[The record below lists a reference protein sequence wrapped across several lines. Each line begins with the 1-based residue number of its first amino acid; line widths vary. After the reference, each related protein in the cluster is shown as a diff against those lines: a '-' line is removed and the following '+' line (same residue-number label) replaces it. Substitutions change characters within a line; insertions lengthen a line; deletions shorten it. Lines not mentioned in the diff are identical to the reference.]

1 MLSEVENIKR
11 GSVVA
16 TVEFDTGRRLIG
28 VATANLM
35 PGPNGIAPLSKQG
48 AFQVQEQA
56 ETTETVDLV
65 QALTNAN
72 TVEDAIAETVDLPML
87 DQQTTAQPL
96 KEPVS
101 SDIITENPVQV
112 ENPSAMTTFEVPQIE
127 IPEVP
132 QEETV
137 PVAIDIQMPVIAETV
152 VANEP
157 SETNE
162 SLFEGAQV
170 QETPAIETQM
180 NESMLTNE
188 TQTTNVVPVAEEN
201 IMDTIPTTTPDV
213 TIPTFNID
221 FPVISEP
228 TAETPVQ
235 ETVSVTDAAVE
246 TIPPVETIT
255 VEEVPTVQETVVE
268 EVPAVQE
275 TVVEEVPV
283 VQESVNE
290 EVPVVQEPVNEEKT
304 DELPQEEIA
313 QEETESQNKDTK
325 EELKEIIHQ
334 HRVIIQDCANA
345 ISRIAEELT
354 KAAKSLEDLENKTME
369 LVGNNKETV
378 TKVEEIVQQGNTLVN
393 EAFDRINAITT
404 PRM

>member
-1 MLSEVENIKR
+1 
-11 GSVVA
+11 
-16 TVEFDTGRRLIG
+16 
-28 VATANLM
+28 
-35 PGPNGIAPLSKQG
+35 
-48 AFQVQEQA
+48 
-56 ETTETVDLV
+56 
-65 QALTNAN
+65 
-72 TVEDAIAETVDLPML
+72 ML

-127 IPEVP
+127 IPEVQ

-180 NESMLTNE
+180 NESMSTNE
-188 TQTTNVVPVAEEN
+188 TQTTNVVPAVEEN

-213 TIPTFNID
+213 TIPAFNID
-221 FPVISEP
+221 LPVISEP

-235 ETVSVTDAAVE
+235 ETVSVTEAAVE

-255 VEEVPTVQETVVE
+255 VEEVPAVQETVVE

-275 TVVEEVPV
+275 TVV
-283 VQESVNE
+283 E

>member
-127 IPEVP
+127 IPEVQ

-180 NESMLTNE
+180 NESMSTNE
-188 TQTTNVVPVAEEN
+188 TQTTNVVPAVEEN
-201 IMDTIPTTTPDV
+201 IMDTIPTTTPDG
-213 TIPTFNID
+213 TIPAFNID
-221 FPVISEP
+221 LPVISEP

-235 ETVSVTDAAVE
+235 ETVSVTEAAVE

-255 VEEVPTVQETVVE
+255 VEEVPAVQETVVE

-275 TVVEEVPV
+275 TVV
-283 VQESVNE
+283 E